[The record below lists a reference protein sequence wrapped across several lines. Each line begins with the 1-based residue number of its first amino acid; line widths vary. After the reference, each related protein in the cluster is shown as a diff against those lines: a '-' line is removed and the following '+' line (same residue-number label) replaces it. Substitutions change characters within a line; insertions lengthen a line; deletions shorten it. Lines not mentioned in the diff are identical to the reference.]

1 MTEHIGNMEKR
12 PGLLAIEWVTLAY
25 TLFTAALVLLLW
37 REFRDP
43 WQLLTGRA
51 FVLGGMA
58 LLFGFHCLR
67 PNRYTLFLRNL
78 YPLTLLGYWYPDTY
92 EFCQIFP
99 NLDHVFAAAD
109 AALFGCQPSLE
120 MSGWLSGKVW
130 SELFHL
136 GYFSYYPL
144 IALAVLSPLCRGVLH
159 TPAPEREMLAE
170 NRSEFER
177 SAFIVLTA
185 FFLYYLIYL
194 FLPVAGPQYYFHAV
208 GEDIINAGHFPQLG
222 DYFRTH
228 TELAASPGPE
238 GFFRSLVE
246 STQQSG
252 ERPTA
257 AFPSSHVGM
266 STVLLFLLWRTGR
279 PLFWCALPFYVF
291 LCGATVYI
299 EAHYLIDVFGGWVSA
314 IIFYLVCSKLWLRA
328 AHLGHRTLSTFSKQ
342 VNQ

>member
-25 TLFTAALVLLLW
+25 TLFTAILVLLLW
-37 REFRDP
+37 HEFRDP

-109 AALFGCQPSLE
+109 VALFGCQPSLE
-120 MSGWLSGKVW
+120 MSKWLSGKVW

-144 IALAVLSPLCRGVLH
+144 IALAVLSPLIKSR
-159 TPAPEREMLAE
+159 
-170 NRSEFER
+170 NEFER

-208 GEDIINAGHFPQLG
+208 GEDIINAGHFPQVG
-222 DYFRTH
+222 DYFRYH
-228 TELAASPGPE
+228 TELAASPGPD

-266 STVLLFLLWRTGR
+266 STVLLFLLWKDRR
-279 PLFWCALPFYVF
+279 WLCYAALPFYFF
-291 LCGATVYI
+291 LCCATVYI
-299 EAHYLIDVFGGWVSA
+299 QAHYLVDVVGGWISA
-314 IIFYLVCSKLWLRA
+314 VVFYFIAIALWNSKVEIKFEKKA
-328 AHLGHRTLSTFSKQ
+328 
-342 VNQ
+342 

>member
-1 MTEHIGNMEKR
+1 MAEHIENVKKR
-12 PGLLAIEWVTLAY
+12 PGLLAIEWVTLIY
-25 TLFTAALVLLLW
+25 TLFTAILVLLLW
-37 REFRDP
+37 HEFRDP

-58 LLFGFHCLR
+58 LLFFFHRLR

-109 AALFGCQPSLE
+109 AALFGCQPSIE

-144 IALAVLSPLCRGVLH
+144 IALAVLSPLIKSR
-159 TPAPEREMLAE
+159 
-170 NRSEFER
+170 NEFER

-208 GEDIINAGHFPQLG
+208 GEDIINAGHFPQVG
-222 DYFRTH
+222 DYFRYH
-228 TELAASPGPE
+228 TELAASPGPD

-279 PLFWCALPFYVF
+279 ALFWCALPFYVF

-314 IIFYLVCSKLWLRA
+314 VIFYLVCSKLRLRV
-328 AHLGHRTLSTFSKQ
+328 AHLGHRSLSTTK
-342 VNQ
+342 

>member
-1 MTEHIGNMEKR
+1 MAEHIENVKKR
-12 PGLLAIEWVTLAY
+12 PGLLAIEWVTLIY
-25 TLFTAALVLLLW
+25 TLFTAILVLLLW
-37 REFRDP
+37 HEFRDP

-58 LLFGFHCLR
+58 LLFFFHRLR

-109 AALFGCQPSLE
+109 AALFGCQPSIE

-144 IALAVLSPLCRGVLH
+144 IALAVLSPLIKSR
-159 TPAPEREMLAE
+159 
-170 NRSEFER
+170 NEFER

-222 DYFRTH
+222 DYFRYH
-228 TELAASPGPE
+228 TELAASPGPD

-279 PLFWCALPFYVF
+279 ALFWCALPFYVF

-314 IIFYLVCSKLWLRA
+314 VIFYLVCSKLWLRA
-328 AHLGHRTLSTFSKQ
+328 AHLGHRTLSTLK
-342 VNQ
+342 

>member
-1 MTEHIGNMEKR
+1 MAEHIENVKKR
-12 PGLLAIEWVTLAY
+12 PGLLAIEWVTLIY
-25 TLFTAALVLLLW
+25 TLFTAILVLLLW
-37 REFRDP
+37 HEFRDP

-58 LLFGFHCLR
+58 LLFFFHRLR

-109 AALFGCQPSLE
+109 AALFGCQPSIE

-144 IALAVLSPLCRGVLH
+144 IALVVLSPLIKSR
-159 TPAPEREMLAE
+159 
-170 NRSEFER
+170 NEFER

-222 DYFRTH
+222 DYFRYH
-228 TELAASPGPE
+228 TELAASPGPD

-279 PLFWCALPFYVF
+279 ALFWCALPFYVF

-314 IIFYLVCSKLWLRA
+314 VIFYLVCSKLRLRV
-328 AHLGHRTLSTFSKQ
+328 AHLGHRSLSTTK
-342 VNQ
+342 